1 MSKNVIEIT
10 AALSP
15 EYQAAFQAATDVV
28 KRTQKELR
36 AGSKELADLTKMQD
50 AHALAA
56 QARAEGDEKAAAKA
70 QAQYDKLAAKM
81 KMSGA
86 SIDTVNNRMAELKKT
101 NEETAKTYEAFAKKA
116 QLQKVAK
123 DLSSA
128 QKAAQKFKDPAIQA
142 EFKRQAEAARALG
155 IEVGAANSKLSR
167 LSSVSAH
174 VGPVLKKGFA
184 VGIKGAAAL
193 AGGAIMAGKALYSMT
208 GAYIDET
215 ADLAK
220 TAAQYQVS
228 TDSLQELR
236 YAFGLARVGAS
247 DFDSGLSSLREK
259 QEEAIEGSK
268 AAQKAFAALGI
279 SMEDLKNLNVE
290 EVLMRTSKGL
300 TALGDEAQ
308 TATIEKALFG
318 GKGSAF
324 AMVLKD
330 FDAVLEGRDEA
341 ISKGVVLNAEQ
352 IAEAERAAQERFRL
366 EQEMRANM
374 QKIASEIAPVIGDV
388 MKQLN
393 DWLRENPEIIKDF
406 AGMVGGLLDTLVKI
420 VSSVS
425 AGVRA
430 LTGKTDVH
438 ETRVRNVEAMSE
450 NFAAAWR
457 LEGARQE
464 VLKSALEDMRAG
476 RAIDT
481 DEVLRALRTDSSIP
495 GGVESIPVLRGSPE
509 TTMRAGEA
517 RKRAEVYEA
526 QRLELEKGSASVV
539 RELIALMAQR
549 QKEKAKSIQQTITI
563 DARGAAPGEGARI
576 AQAVPKLFRDAVTEA
591 LREQERL
598 EYGK

>member
-1 MSKNVIEIT
+1 MSKNTIEIT

-15 EYQAAFQAATDVV
+15 EYQAAFQSAIDVV

-86 SIDTVNNRMAELKKT
+86 SIDTVNNRMAALKKA

-116 QLQKVAK
+116 HLQKVVK
-123 DLSSA
+123 DLSNA

-142 EFKRQAEAARALG
+142 EFQRQAEAARALG
-155 IEVGAANSKLSR
+155 VEVGAANSKLSR
-167 LSSVSAH
+167 LSSAAAR

-193 AGGAIMAGKALYSMT
+193 AGGAILAGKALYGMASS
-208 GAYIDET
+208 YIDET

-220 TAAQYQVS
+220 TAAQYQVN

-247 DFDSGLSSLREK
+247 DFDSGLASLREK

-268 AAQKAFAALGI
+268 ATQKAFAALGI

-318 GKGSAF
+318 DQGSAF

-341 ISKGVVLNAEQ
+341 ISKGIVLNAEQ
-352 IAEAERAAQERFRL
+352 IAEAEKAAQERFRL

-374 QKIASEIAPVIGDV
+374 QKIAAEIAPVIGDV
-388 MKQLN
+388 LEKLN
-393 DWLRENPEIIKDF
+393 DWLRENPEVIKEF
-406 AGMVGGLLDTLVKI
+406 AGMVGGLLGTLVNI

-425 AGVRA
+425 AGVRV
-430 LTGKTDVH
+430 LTGKSDVQEAH
-438 ETRVRNVEAMSE
+438 VQGIEAMSE

-457 LEGARQE
+457 LEDARQKS
-464 VLKSALEDMRAG
+464 LKSALEDMRAG
-476 RAIDT
+476 KAIDT
-481 DEVLRALRTDSSIP
+481 NEVLRALRTESSIP
-495 GGVESIPVLRGSPE
+495 GGVDSIPVLRGSPE
-509 TTMRAGEA
+509 ATARASRA

-526 QRLELEKGSASVV
+526 QRLKLEKGSASVV
-539 RELIALMAQR
+539 RELIALMAQ
-549 QKEKAKSIQQTITI
+549 KEKTKSIQQTITI

>member
-1 MSKNVIEIT
+1 MSKNTIEIT

-15 EYQAAFQAATDVV
+15 EYQAAFQSAIDVV

-86 SIDTVNNRMAELKKT
+86 TIETVNNRMAALKKT
-101 NEETAKTYEAFAKKA
+101 NEETTKTYEAFAKKA
-116 QLQKVAK
+116 QLQKVVK
-123 DLSSA
+123 DLSNA
-128 QKAAQKFKDPAIQA
+128 QKAAQRFKDPAIQA
-142 EFKRQAEAARALG
+142 EFRRQADAARALG
-155 IEVGAANSKLSR
+155 VEVGTANAQLSR
-167 LSSVSAH
+167 LSSASAR

-184 VGIKGAAAL
+184 IGIKGAAAL
-193 AGGAIMAGKALYSMT
+193 AGGAIMAGKALYNMT

-220 TAAQYQVS
+220 TAAQYQVN

-259 QEEAIEGSK
+259 QDEAIEGSK
-268 AAQKAFAALGI
+268 ATQKAFAALGI

-308 TATIEKALFG
+308 TATIEKELFG
-318 GKGSAF
+318 GQGSAF

-374 QKIASEIAPVIGDV
+374 QKIAAEIAPVIGDV
-388 MKQLN
+388 MEQLN
-393 DWLRENPEIIKDF
+393 DWLRENPEVIKDF
-406 AGMVGGLLDTLVKI
+406 VGMVGDLLGTLVS
-420 VSSVS
+420 VVRNVS

-430 LTGKTDVH
+430 LTGKSDVAG
-438 ETRVRNVEAMSE
+438 TEARQAEAIAE
-450 NFAAAWR
+450 NFAFALR
-457 LEGARQE
+457 MEGERHE
-464 VLKSALEDMRAG
+464 ILKGALADMRAG
-476 RAIDT
+476 KTIDA
-481 DEVLRALRTDSSIP
+481 DEVLRFLKFDSSP
-495 GGVESIPVLRGSPE
+495 SESLDSMPAPFGSRE
-509 TTMRAGEA
+509 AIVRAGEA
-517 RKRAEVYEA
+517 RKRAEAYEA
-526 QRLELEKGSASVV
+526 QRLKLEEGSSRVV
-539 RELIALMAQR
+539 RELTALMA